1 VSGPVIEVLAQNG
14 DQVDKGQVLVRI
26 QALGA
31 RAQLS
36 QAVSGVTAAQA
47 QLQQMRARAQELQA
61 EYQRNRELG
70 SRGLVP
76 VNTVESLK
84 SQAEAATAAAE
95 SAAAQLKVARANVSE
110 QQDLQTQTTVR
121 APISGRVGQ
130 RNVEVGMRVDTQSP
144 LFIIGRLEN
153 MRVEVPVAQ
162 EVMTRLKPGQ
172 RVELQLGG
180 SAAPIEAAVSRI
192 SPFLEAGS
200 FSAEVEI
207 DVPNTAGTLV
217 PGMFVT
223 VDIYYGESEA
233 TTLVPASALYE
244 EPSSGVR
251 GVFVASAPPAE
262 LPAAGAWKD
271 GAMLPAPVPVP
282 FRQVDVVAAA
292 AQTVGVS
299 GLKPGEWVVV
309 IGQHLLAA
317 QAGRSANPEA
327 RLRQMSWEK
336 ILELQH
342 LQREDLL
349 EEYLKRQPRLGSE
362 ES

>member
-1 VSGPVIEVLAQNG
+1 
-14 DQVDKGQVLVRI
+14 
-26 QALGA
+26 
-31 RAQLS
+31 
-36 QAVSGVTAAQA
+36 
-47 QLQQMRARAQELQA
+47 
-61 EYQRNRELG
+61 
-70 SRGLVP
+70 
-76 VNTVESLK
+76 
-84 SQAEAATAAAE
+84 
-95 SAAAQLKVARANVSE
+95 
-110 QQDLQTQTTVR
+110 
-121 APISGRVGQ
+121 
-130 RNVEVGMRVDTQSP
+130 
-144 LFIIGRLEN
+144 
-153 MRVEVPVAQ
+153 
-162 EVMTRLKPGQ
+162 
-172 RVELQLGG
+172 
-180 SAAPIEAAVSRI
+180 
-192 SPFLEAGS
+192 
-200 FSAEVEI
+200 
-207 DVPNTAGTLV
+207 
-217 PGMFVT
+217 MFVT

-271 GAMLPAPVPVP
+271 GEMLPAPVPVP
-282 FRQVDVVAAA
+282 FRQVDVVAEA

-327 RLRQMSWEK
+327 RLRRMSWEK